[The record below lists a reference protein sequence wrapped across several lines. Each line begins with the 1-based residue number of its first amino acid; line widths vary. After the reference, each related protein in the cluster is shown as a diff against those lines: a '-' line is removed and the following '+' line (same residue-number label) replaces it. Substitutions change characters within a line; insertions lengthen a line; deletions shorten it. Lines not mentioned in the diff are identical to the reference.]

1 MISANRNNYS
11 HKSNKHLSVIF
22 KKFADFDD
30 LRTLT
35 CKSGHYHAYC
45 LY

>member
-11 HKSNKHLSVIF
+11 HKSNKCVIF